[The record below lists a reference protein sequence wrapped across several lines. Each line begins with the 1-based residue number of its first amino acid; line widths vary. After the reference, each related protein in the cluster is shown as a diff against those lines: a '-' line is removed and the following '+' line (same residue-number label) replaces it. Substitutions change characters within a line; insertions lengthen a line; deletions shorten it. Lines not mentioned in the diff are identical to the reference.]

1 MRTTLKSLNLL
12 LAFGLILPL
21 FCIGQETKTV
31 LWEGRSQSVYTN
43 EPYVAIVRI
52 TTIGKQITGVT
63 FEIVDT
69 LNNEQFGS
77 DYEKHYPNNELY
89 RQQCRNDWQG
99 VLNYPKQ
106 LVDKQRLSK
115 VDCITGA
122 TWSYNMFKAAAT
134 EAMKTK

>member
-1 MRTTLKSLNLL
+1 MRTILKSLNLL

-21 FCIGQETKTV
+21 LCIGQETKTV
-31 LWEGRSQSVYTN
+31 LREGRSQSVYTN

-52 TTIGKQITGVT
+52 TTTGKQITDVT

-106 LVDKQRLSK
+106 LVEKQRLSK